1 MEMRWILNV
10 KQLSDRFVALEGKS
24 GEYLV
29 PRETTYVPSYLQV
42 GDTVRLENTVHFG
55 RARLSLQV
63 VPFEA
68 IEPAED
74 IGEPPTGPV
83 PFLVV
88 YEHCA
93 PIVG

>member
-1 MEMRWILNV
+1 MEMRWVLSV
-10 KQLSDRFVALEGKS
+10 KQVDERFVALEGKS

-29 PRETTYVPSYLQV
+29 PRDTAYVPSYLRV
-42 GDTVRLENTVHFG
+42 GDTVRLENAVHFG

-63 VPFEA
+63 IPGEVSQPV
-68 IEPAED
+68 ED
-74 IGEPPTGPV
+74 IGEPPSGPV

-93 PIVG
+93 PIIG